1 MLKKYLSNKT
11 INLLEYYSTLNINN
25 IFSNNITKSKHGSF
39 ANKEMLVSQ
48 LFKEINDQLNT
59 KNNNNFFYKGNPDSQ
74 IMILGDF
81 PNDDDVKNQE
91 ILSGSRGELLNKML
105 SSISLEK
112 EKYYLSN
119 IYFEKDIDIRNRN
132 NFYKDILINQNTPWA
147 IVSGL
152 GDQRTQNAIKI
163 IDKNLYDIGGKALF
177 SFSAEF
183 RKQINFP
190 FKGLGFAT
198 FLDGGQIWRGINDID
213 IMRSFGFSTDVI
225 EGTEHSG
232 VQYGVGGGLSYDTPI
247 GPIRIDLAYKLNPTQ
262 ADLAIFE
269 GRSYAGPIK
278 RWAIHFSIGHPF

>member
-25 IFSNNITKSKHGSF
+25 IFSNDITKSKHGSF
-39 ANKEMLVSQ
+39 TNKEMLVSQ

-132 NFYKDILINQNTPWA
+132 NFYKDILIKHLKIIKPKYILLLGE
-147 IVSGL
+147 IVSNFFNNSKNKILDIHGKWDSIIINKDKFITFTTFDPEILL
-152 GDQRTQNAIKI
+152 GEPENKKLSWEDLKKFRNEIY
-163 IDKNLYDIGGKALF
+163 KNL
-177 SFSAEF
+177 
-183 RKQINFP
+183 
-190 FKGLGFAT
+190 
-198 FLDGGQIWRGINDID
+198 
-213 IMRSFGFSTDVI
+213 
-225 EGTEHSG
+225 
-232 VQYGVGGGLSYDTPI
+232 
-247 GPIRIDLAYKLNPTQ
+247 
-262 ADLAIFE
+262 
-269 GRSYAGPIK
+269 
-278 RWAIHFSIGHPF
+278 

>member
-25 IFSNNITKSKHGSF
+25 IFSNDITKSKHWSF

-74 IMILGDF
+74 IMILGDC

-132 NFYKDILINQNTPWA
+132 NFYKDILIKHLKIIKPKYILLLGE
-147 IVSGL
+147 IVSNFFNNSKNKILDIHGKWDSIIINKDKFITFTTFDPEILL
-152 GDQRTQNAIKI
+152 GEPENKKLSWEDLKKFRNEIY
-163 IDKNLYDIGGKALF
+163 KNL
-177 SFSAEF
+177 
-183 RKQINFP
+183 
-190 FKGLGFAT
+190 
-198 FLDGGQIWRGINDID
+198 
-213 IMRSFGFSTDVI
+213 
-225 EGTEHSG
+225 
-232 VQYGVGGGLSYDTPI
+232 
-247 GPIRIDLAYKLNPTQ
+247 
-262 ADLAIFE
+262 
-269 GRSYAGPIK
+269 
-278 RWAIHFSIGHPF
+278 

>member
-25 IFSNNITKSKHGSF
+25 IFSNDITKSKHRSF

-74 IMILGDF
+74 IMILGGF

-119 IYFEKDIDIRNRN
+119 IYFEKDTDIRNRN
-132 NFYKDILINQNTPWA
+132 NFYKDILIKH
-147 IVSGL
+147 L
-152 GDQRTQNAIKI
+152 KI
-163 IDKNLYDIGGKALF
+163 IKPKYILLLGEIASNFFNNSKNKILDIHGKWDSIIVNKDKFITFTTFDPEILLREPENKKLSWEDLKK
-177 SFSAEF
+177 F
-183 RKQINFP
+183 RNEI
-190 FKGLGFAT
+190 
-198 FLDGGQIWRGINDID
+198 
-213 IMRSFGFSTDVI
+213 
-225 EGTEHSG
+225 
-232 VQYGVGGGLSYDTPI
+232 
-247 GPIRIDLAYKLNPTQ
+247 YKN
-262 ADLAIFE
+262 
-269 GRSYAGPIK
+269 
-278 RWAIHFSIGHPF
+278 

>member
-25 IFSNNITKSKHGSF
+25 IFSNDITKSKHGSF

-105 SSISLEK
+105 SSISLEQ

-132 NFYKDILINQNTPWA
+132 NFYKDILIKHLKIIKPKYILLLGE
-147 IVSGL
+147 IVS
-152 GDQRTQNAIKI
+152 NFFNNSKNKI
-163 IDKNLYDIGGKALF
+163 LDIHGKWDSIIINKDKFITFSTFDPEILLKEPENKKLSWEDLKKFRNEIYKNL
-177 SFSAEF
+177 
-183 RKQINFP
+183 
-190 FKGLGFAT
+190 
-198 FLDGGQIWRGINDID
+198 
-213 IMRSFGFSTDVI
+213 
-225 EGTEHSG
+225 
-232 VQYGVGGGLSYDTPI
+232 
-247 GPIRIDLAYKLNPTQ
+247 
-262 ADLAIFE
+262 
-269 GRSYAGPIK
+269 
-278 RWAIHFSIGHPF
+278 

>member
-25 IFSNNITKSKHGSF
+25 IFSNDITKSKHWSF

-81 PNDDDVKNQE
+81 PNNDDVKNQE

-132 NFYKDILINQNTPWA
+132 NFYKDILIKHLKIIKPKYILLLGE
-147 IVSGL
+147 IVS
-152 GDQRTQNAIKI
+152 NFFNNSKNKI
-163 IDKNLYDIGGKALF
+163 LDIHGKWDSIIINKDKFITFTTFDPEILLREPENKKLSWEDLKKFRNEIYKNL
-177 SFSAEF
+177 
-183 RKQINFP
+183 
-190 FKGLGFAT
+190 
-198 FLDGGQIWRGINDID
+198 
-213 IMRSFGFSTDVI
+213 
-225 EGTEHSG
+225 
-232 VQYGVGGGLSYDTPI
+232 
-247 GPIRIDLAYKLNPTQ
+247 
-262 ADLAIFE
+262 
-269 GRSYAGPIK
+269 
-278 RWAIHFSIGHPF
+278 

>member
-25 IFSNNITKSKHGSF
+25 IFSNDITKSKHWSF

-132 NFYKDILINQNTPWA
+132 NFYKDILIKHLKIIKPKYILLLGE
-147 IVSGL
+147 IVS
-152 GDQRTQNAIKI
+152 NFFNNSKNKI
-163 IDKNLYDIGGKALF
+163 LDIHGKWDSIIINKDKFITFTTFDTEILLREPENKKLSWEDLKKFRNEIYKNL
-177 SFSAEF
+177 
-183 RKQINFP
+183 
-190 FKGLGFAT
+190 
-198 FLDGGQIWRGINDID
+198 
-213 IMRSFGFSTDVI
+213 
-225 EGTEHSG
+225 
-232 VQYGVGGGLSYDTPI
+232 
-247 GPIRIDLAYKLNPTQ
+247 
-262 ADLAIFE
+262 
-269 GRSYAGPIK
+269 
-278 RWAIHFSIGHPF
+278 

>member
-25 IFSNNITKSKHGSF
+25 IFSNDITKSKHWSF

-74 IMILGDF
+74 IMILGGF

-91 ILSGSRGELLNKML
+91 ILYGSRGELLNKML

-132 NFYKDILINQNTPWA
+132 NFYKDILIKHLKIIKPKYILLLGE
-147 IVSGL
+147 IVS
-152 GDQRTQNAIKI
+152 NFFNNSKNKI
-163 IDKNLYDIGGKALF
+163 LDIHGKWDSIIINKDKFITFTTFDPEILLREPENKKLSWEDLKKFRNEIYKNL
-177 SFSAEF
+177 
-183 RKQINFP
+183 
-190 FKGLGFAT
+190 
-198 FLDGGQIWRGINDID
+198 
-213 IMRSFGFSTDVI
+213 
-225 EGTEHSG
+225 
-232 VQYGVGGGLSYDTPI
+232 
-247 GPIRIDLAYKLNPTQ
+247 
-262 ADLAIFE
+262 
-269 GRSYAGPIK
+269 
-278 RWAIHFSIGHPF
+278 

>member
-25 IFSNNITKSKHGSF
+25 IFSNDITKSKHQSF
-39 ANKEMLVSQ
+39 ANKEQLVLQ

-74 IMILGDF
+74 IMILGGC

-132 NFYKDILINQNTPWA
+132 NFYKDILIKH
-147 IVSGL
+147 L
-152 GDQRTQNAIKI
+152 KI
-163 IDKNLYDIGGKALF
+163 IKPKYILLLGEIASNFFNNSKNKILDIHGKWDSIIINKDKFITFTTFDPEILLREPENKKLSWEDLKK
-177 SFSAEF
+177 F
-183 RKQINFP
+183 RNEI
-190 FKGLGFAT
+190 
-198 FLDGGQIWRGINDID
+198 
-213 IMRSFGFSTDVI
+213 
-225 EGTEHSG
+225 
-232 VQYGVGGGLSYDTPI
+232 
-247 GPIRIDLAYKLNPTQ
+247 YKN
-262 ADLAIFE
+262 
-269 GRSYAGPIK
+269 
-278 RWAIHFSIGHPF
+278 

>member
-25 IFSNNITKSKHGSF
+25 IFSNDITKSKHRSF

-74 IMILGDF
+74 IMILGDC

-119 IYFEKDIDIRNRN
+119 IYFEKDTDIRNRN
-132 NFYKDILINQNTPWA
+132 NFYKDILIKH
-147 IVSGL
+147 L
-152 GDQRTQNAIKI
+152 KI
-163 IDKNLYDIGGKALF
+163 IKPKYILLLGEIASNFFNNSKNKILDIHGKWDSIIINKDKFITFTTFDPEILLREPENKKLSWEDLKK
-177 SFSAEF
+177 F
-183 RKQINFP
+183 RNEI
-190 FKGLGFAT
+190 
-198 FLDGGQIWRGINDID
+198 
-213 IMRSFGFSTDVI
+213 
-225 EGTEHSG
+225 
-232 VQYGVGGGLSYDTPI
+232 
-247 GPIRIDLAYKLNPTQ
+247 YKN
-262 ADLAIFE
+262 
-269 GRSYAGPIK
+269 
-278 RWAIHFSIGHPF
+278 

>member
-25 IFSNNITKSKHGSF
+25 IFSNDITKSKHRSF
-39 ANKEMLVSQ
+39 ANKEQLVSQ

-132 NFYKDILINQNTPWA
+132 NFYKDILIKHLKIIKPKYILLLGE
-147 IVSGL
+147 IVS
-152 GDQRTQNAIKI
+152 NFFNNSKNKI
-163 IDKNLYDIGGKALF
+163 LDIHGKWDSIIINKDKFITFTTFDPEILLREPENKKLSWEDLKKFRNEIYKNL
-177 SFSAEF
+177 
-183 RKQINFP
+183 
-190 FKGLGFAT
+190 
-198 FLDGGQIWRGINDID
+198 
-213 IMRSFGFSTDVI
+213 
-225 EGTEHSG
+225 
-232 VQYGVGGGLSYDTPI
+232 
-247 GPIRIDLAYKLNPTQ
+247 
-262 ADLAIFE
+262 
-269 GRSYAGPIK
+269 
-278 RWAIHFSIGHPF
+278 

>member
-25 IFSNNITKSKHGSF
+25 IFSNDITKSKHRSF

-74 IMILGDF
+74 IMILGGF

-132 NFYKDILINQNTPWA
+132 NFYKDILIKH
-147 IVSGL
+147 L
-152 GDQRTQNAIKI
+152 KI
-163 IDKNLYDIGGKALF
+163 IKPKYILLLGEIASNFFNNSKNKILDIHGKWDSIIINKDKFITFTTFDPEILLREPENKKLSWEDLKKFRNEIYKNL
-177 SFSAEF
+177 
-183 RKQINFP
+183 
-190 FKGLGFAT
+190 
-198 FLDGGQIWRGINDID
+198 
-213 IMRSFGFSTDVI
+213 
-225 EGTEHSG
+225 
-232 VQYGVGGGLSYDTPI
+232 
-247 GPIRIDLAYKLNPTQ
+247 
-262 ADLAIFE
+262 
-269 GRSYAGPIK
+269 
-278 RWAIHFSIGHPF
+278 

>member
-25 IFSNNITKSKHGSF
+25 IFSNDITKSKHQSV
-39 ANKEMLVSQ
+39 ANKEQLVSQ

-59 KNNNNFFYKGNPDSQ
+59 KNNNNFFYKGNPDSK

-132 NFYKDILINQNTPWA
+132 NFYKDILIKH
-147 IVSGL
+147 L
-152 GDQRTQNAIKI
+152 KI
-163 IDKNLYDIGGKALF
+163 IKPKYILLLGEIASNFFNNSKNKILDIHGKWDSIIINKDKFITFTTFDPEILLREPENKKLSWEDLKK
-177 SFSAEF
+177 F
-183 RKQINFP
+183 RNEI
-190 FKGLGFAT
+190 
-198 FLDGGQIWRGINDID
+198 
-213 IMRSFGFSTDVI
+213 
-225 EGTEHSG
+225 
-232 VQYGVGGGLSYDTPI
+232 
-247 GPIRIDLAYKLNPTQ
+247 YKN
-262 ADLAIFE
+262 
-269 GRSYAGPIK
+269 
-278 RWAIHFSIGHPF
+278 

>member
-25 IFSNNITKSKHGSF
+25 IFSNDITKSKHGSF

-132 NFYKDILINQNTPWA
+132 NFYKDILIKHLKIIKPKYILLLGE
-147 IVSGL
+147 IVS
-152 GDQRTQNAIKI
+152 NFFNNSKNKI
-163 IDKNLYDIGGKALF
+163 LDIHGKWDSIIINKDKFI
-177 SFSAEF
+177 
-183 RKQINFP
+183 
-190 FKGLGFAT
+190 T
-198 FLDGGQIWRGINDID
+198 
-213 IMRSFGFSTDVI
+213 FSTFDPEI
-225 EGTEHSG
+225 LLREPENKK
-232 VQYGVGGGLSYDTPI
+232 LSWE
-247 GPIRIDLAYKLNPTQ
+247 DLKKFRNEIYKN
-262 ADLAIFE
+262 
-269 GRSYAGPIK
+269 
-278 RWAIHFSIGHPF
+278 

>member
-25 IFSNNITKSKHGSF
+25 IFSNDITKSKHRSF

-74 IMILGDF
+74 IMILGDC

-119 IYFEKDIDIRNRN
+119 IYFEKDTDIRNRN
-132 NFYKDILINQNTPWA
+132 NFYKDILIKHLKIIKPKYILLLGE
-147 IVSGL
+147 IVS
-152 GDQRTQNAIKI
+152 NFFNNSKNKI
-163 IDKNLYDIGGKALF
+163 LDIHGKWDSIIVNKDKFITFTTFDPEILLREPENKKLSWEDLKK
-177 SFSAEF
+177 F
-183 RKQINFP
+183 RNEI
-190 FKGLGFAT
+190 
-198 FLDGGQIWRGINDID
+198 
-213 IMRSFGFSTDVI
+213 
-225 EGTEHSG
+225 
-232 VQYGVGGGLSYDTPI
+232 
-247 GPIRIDLAYKLNPTQ
+247 YKN
-262 ADLAIFE
+262 
-269 GRSYAGPIK
+269 
-278 RWAIHFSIGHPF
+278 

>member
-25 IFSNNITKSKHGSF
+25 IFSNNITKSKHQSF
-39 ANKEMLVSQ
+39 ANKEQLVSQ
-48 LFKEINDQLNT
+48 LFKEINNQLNT

-132 NFYKDILINQNTPWA
+132 NFYKDILIKHLKIIKPKYILLLGE
-147 IVSGL
+147 IVS
-152 GDQRTQNAIKI
+152 NFFNNSKNKI
-163 IDKNLYDIGGKALF
+163 LDIHGKWDSIIINKDKFITFTTFDPEILLREPENKKLSWEDLKKFRNEIYKNL
-177 SFSAEF
+177 
-183 RKQINFP
+183 
-190 FKGLGFAT
+190 
-198 FLDGGQIWRGINDID
+198 
-213 IMRSFGFSTDVI
+213 
-225 EGTEHSG
+225 
-232 VQYGVGGGLSYDTPI
+232 
-247 GPIRIDLAYKLNPTQ
+247 
-262 ADLAIFE
+262 
-269 GRSYAGPIK
+269 
-278 RWAIHFSIGHPF
+278 

>member
-25 IFSNNITKSKHGSF
+25 IFSNDITKSKHGSF

-132 NFYKDILINQNTPWA
+132 NFYKDILIKH
-147 IVSGL
+147 L
-152 GDQRTQNAIKI
+152 KI
-163 IDKNLYDIGGKALF
+163 IKPKYILLLGEIASNFFNDSKNKILDIHGKWGSIIVNKDKFITFTTFDPEILLREPENKKLSWEDLKKFRNEIYKNL
-177 SFSAEF
+177 
-183 RKQINFP
+183 
-190 FKGLGFAT
+190 
-198 FLDGGQIWRGINDID
+198 
-213 IMRSFGFSTDVI
+213 
-225 EGTEHSG
+225 
-232 VQYGVGGGLSYDTPI
+232 
-247 GPIRIDLAYKLNPTQ
+247 
-262 ADLAIFE
+262 
-269 GRSYAGPIK
+269 
-278 RWAIHFSIGHPF
+278 

>member
-25 IFSNNITKSKHGSF
+25 IFSNDITKSKHWSF

-74 IMILGDF
+74 IMILGDC

-132 NFYKDILINQNTPWA
+132 NFYKDILIKH
-147 IVSGL
+147 L
-152 GDQRTQNAIKI
+152 KI
-163 IDKNLYDIGGKALF
+163 IKPKYILLLGEIASNFFNNSKNKILDIHGKWDSIIVNKDKFITFTTFDPEILLREPENKKLSWEDLKK
-177 SFSAEF
+177 F
-183 RKQINFP
+183 RNEI
-190 FKGLGFAT
+190 
-198 FLDGGQIWRGINDID
+198 
-213 IMRSFGFSTDVI
+213 
-225 EGTEHSG
+225 
-232 VQYGVGGGLSYDTPI
+232 
-247 GPIRIDLAYKLNPTQ
+247 YKN
-262 ADLAIFE
+262 
-269 GRSYAGPIK
+269 
-278 RWAIHFSIGHPF
+278 

>member
-25 IFSNNITKSKHGSF
+25 IFSNDITKSKHRSF

-74 IMILGDF
+74 IMILGDC

-132 NFYKDILINQNTPWA
+132 NFYKDILIKH
-147 IVSGL
+147 L
-152 GDQRTQNAIKI
+152 KI
-163 IDKNLYDIGGKALF
+163 IKPKYILLLGEIASNFFNNSKNKILDIHGKWDSIIVNKDKFITFTTFDPEILLREPENKKLSWEDLKK
-177 SFSAEF
+177 F
-183 RKQINFP
+183 RNEI
-190 FKGLGFAT
+190 
-198 FLDGGQIWRGINDID
+198 
-213 IMRSFGFSTDVI
+213 
-225 EGTEHSG
+225 
-232 VQYGVGGGLSYDTPI
+232 
-247 GPIRIDLAYKLNPTQ
+247 YKN
-262 ADLAIFE
+262 
-269 GRSYAGPIK
+269 
-278 RWAIHFSIGHPF
+278 

>member
-25 IFSNNITKSKHGSF
+25 IFSNDITKSKHWSF

-74 IMILGDF
+74 IMILGDC

-132 NFYKDILINQNTPWA
+132 NFYKDILIKHLKIIKPKYILLLGE
-147 IVSGL
+147 IVS
-152 GDQRTQNAIKI
+152 NFFNNSKNKI
-163 IDKNLYDIGGKALF
+163 LDIHGKWDSIIINKDKFITFTTFDPEILLREPENKKLSWEDLKK
-177 SFSAEF
+177 F
-183 RKQINFP
+183 RNEI
-190 FKGLGFAT
+190 
-198 FLDGGQIWRGINDID
+198 
-213 IMRSFGFSTDVI
+213 
-225 EGTEHSG
+225 
-232 VQYGVGGGLSYDTPI
+232 
-247 GPIRIDLAYKLNPTQ
+247 YKN
-262 ADLAIFE
+262 
-269 GRSYAGPIK
+269 
-278 RWAIHFSIGHPF
+278 